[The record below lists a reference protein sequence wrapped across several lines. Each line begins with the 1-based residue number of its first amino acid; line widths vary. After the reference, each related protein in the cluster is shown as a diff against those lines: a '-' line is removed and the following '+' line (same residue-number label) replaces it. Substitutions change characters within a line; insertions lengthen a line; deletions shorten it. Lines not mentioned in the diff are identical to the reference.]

1 MSKCIFSTESVLIE
15 SCLGETTFQIRSGI
29 KFVRAPDSSKR
40 FRFVSLQFIKS
51 NIRLL
56 INLASNSFLWFVF
69 GFESWN
75 SQFPLINLGF
85 FYRDFCYLLNLC
97 LQCDVIQRNI
107 ATFEVP
113 YDTAS
118 ADIDRRKLRFLR
130 EKIADEFLMRYAV
143 MGLPRSERILPHIQV
158 MTLF

>member
-1 MSKCIFSTESVLIE
+1 MNLDLMVFSGSL
-15 SCLGETTFQIRSGI
+15 LLI
-29 KFVRAPDSSKR
+29 KFM
-40 FRFVSLQFIKS
+40 
-51 NIRLL
+51 
-56 INLASNSFLWFVF
+56 
-69 GFESWN
+69 
-75 SQFPLINLGF
+75 SQ
-85 FYRDFCYLLNLC
+85 
-97 LQCDVIQRNI
+97 QCDVILRNI

-158 MTLF
+158 MTLSNENSG